1 MTSRAARGRAQDGVG
16 TSNRTGARRAVSG
29 LAPLAIL
36 LLGVAALVWWLLDR
50 GSAAAPWL
58 VAAVLLAHG
67 WVHLVY
73 LVPSAPVRTAE
84 EAASNPFD
92 LGRSWLV
99 GRGVDVRA
107 VRRVG
112 TLLALATFL
121 TLAAAA
127 LAVLGW
133 LVPAGWWAALTLTGV
148 AASTL
153 LLLMSLASDLVL
165 GFVINAGLVALAV
178 QTTWQVHR

>member
-1 MTSRAARGRAQDGVG
+1 
-16 TSNRTGARRAVSG
+16 VSG
-29 LAPLAIL
+29 LLSLAVL
-36 LLGVAALVWWLLDR
+36 LLGVAWLVWWLLDR

-58 VAAVLLAHG
+58 VAAILLAHG

-92 LGRSWLV
+92 LDRSWLV
-99 GRGVDVRA
+99 ARGADARV
-107 VRRVG
+107 VRRAGVV
-112 TLLALATFL
+112 LASVTFL
-121 TLAAAA
+121 TLTLGA

-133 LVPAGWWAALTLTGV
+133 VVPPGWWAGLTFVGV

-153 LLLMSLASDLVL
+153 LLVLSLASDLVL

-178 QTTWQVHR
+178 QTTWQVPR